1 MEVGGLFSYSF
12 SFSTRDFDAYASAT
26 GDSNPIHLNEEAAI
40 EHGFRSRIAHG
51 MLAGSVFSKILGTMW
66 PGKGTI
72 YLEQSMQFL
81 EPIYPDIQ
89 YFAIL
94 EVIEI
99 LPRNKAVL
107 QTRIFNKSQ
116 NRILVNG
123 KAKIKYP

>member
-26 GDSNPIHLNEEAAI
+26 GDSNPIHLNEEAAF